1 MAEPSLAPRPVLF
14 VHYGQDWIRG
24 SERCLL
30 DLVANLDRTRY
41 APIVWC
47 NAETL
52 AASARAAGAT
62 VYHEP
67 TVAGGERTPA
77 LVGRVAWR
85 ALTLVR
91 RHGVRLI
98 HANDMTPFPSLVGAA
113 RLHRIPLLA
122 HMHLIPTEPERRWA
136 LLHQATLAVGVSR
149 ASVVGLA
156 EDGMP
161 ADRITVVHNGVDV
174 DALAAAPP
182 SRVRHELGIAPTALV
197 ATVVASLIDRKGIDV
212 VIRALAA
219 LRARG
224 RDVHLLLCGDGVEE
238 QKLRALAARLGV
250 ADAAHFLGVRADVGA
265 ILNGSTDVLVSAARL
280 EAFALNLL
288 EGAACGVPAV
298 VSDIAPHVEGVI
310 DGVTGLVVATDDSA
324 AFAEALARLADD
336 PPLRRT
342 LGDNARARVR
352 SSFTLSRWVR
362 DLDRIYTELM
372 ARPRRT
378 LGIVRGSTWPPG
390 YTTWLRSAVTR
401 RLAIRP
407 LGSAEPP
414 RPTDVADR

>member
-1 MAEPSLAPRPVLF
+1 MSESSVSARPILF

-47 NAETL
+47 NAATL
-52 AASARAAGAT
+52 AASARDAGAT

-67 TVAGGERTPA
+67 TVAGGERAPA
-77 LVGRVAWR
+77 LLGRVAWR

-91 RHGVRLI
+91 RHKVRLI

-113 RLHRIPLLA
+113 RLHRIPLVA
-122 HMHLIPTEPERRWA
+122 HMHLIPTEPERRWS

-149 ASVVGLA
+149 ASIVGLA

-161 ADRITVVHNGVDV
+161 EDRIAIVYNGVDV
-174 DALAAAPP
+174 EALAAAPP
-182 SRVRHELGIAPTALV
+182 SSVRHELGIAPTALV

-212 VIRALAA
+212 VIRALAE
-219 LRARG
+219 LRGRD
-224 RDVHLLLCGDGVEE
+224 RDVHLLLCGDGVDEP
-238 QKLRALAARLGV
+238 KLRALAAELGV
-250 ADAAHFLGVRADVGA
+250 GGATHFLGARTDVGE

-288 EGAACGVPAV
+288 EAAACGVPAV
-298 VSDIAPHVEGVI
+298 VSDIAPHLEAVV
-310 DGVTGLVVATDDSA
+310 DGATGLVVATDDTA
-324 AFAEALARLADD
+324 AFAHALARLADD
-336 PPLRRT
+336 PALRRT
-342 LGDNARARVR
+342 LGDNARDRVR
-352 SSFTLSRWVR
+352 SSFTLERWLR
-362 DLDRIYTELM
+362 DLDRIYTELI
-372 ARPRRT
+372 ARPRGT

-390 YTTWLRSAVTR
+390 YTTWLRSAVAR
-401 RLAIRP
+401 RLVHRP
-407 LGSAEPP
+407 LRMTRSS
-414 RPTDVADR
+414 DVADG